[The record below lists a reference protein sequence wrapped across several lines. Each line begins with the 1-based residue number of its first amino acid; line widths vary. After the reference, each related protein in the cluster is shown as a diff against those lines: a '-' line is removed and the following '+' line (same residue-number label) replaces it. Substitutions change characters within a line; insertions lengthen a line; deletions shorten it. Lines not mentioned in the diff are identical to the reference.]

1 MSTSS
6 EKLSGLTSQ
15 QAQEQSQQGNGN
27 VQTLSDTK
35 TVGQIVRK
43 NLFTYFN
50 LIYLILTILV
60 VWAGSLKS
68 LTFLPAVLI
77 NTLI

>member
-43 NLFTYFN
+43 NLALAFKTSYFSEQAKNDNKNVAPDCFFTVRCR
-50 LIYLILTILV
+50 I
-60 VWAGSLKS
+60 
-68 LTFLPAVLI
+68 
-77 NTLI
+77 